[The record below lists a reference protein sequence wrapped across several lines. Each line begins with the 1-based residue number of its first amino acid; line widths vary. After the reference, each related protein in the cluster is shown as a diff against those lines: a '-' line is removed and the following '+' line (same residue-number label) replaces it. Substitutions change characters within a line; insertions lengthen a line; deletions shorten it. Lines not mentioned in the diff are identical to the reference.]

1 MKNFKSIIFSV
12 LCFALGIAVFY
23 RISDS
28 INIPRDPA
36 SLHEQMNHI
45 AGINPADFKSEIE
58 RKIKISNIQQG
69 KEKAILFE
77 GFSSNLCRSYETVE
91 LEFFAEGVSVAGE
104 PTTMKI
110 SAPCEPAQDPAEM
123 ASIRIPVEKIL
134 NENPKDAEFSFSG
147 FKGKYTF
154 SKSADE
160 WPRIWILRSVEF
172 RSLKNTSKM
181 VKFDHFS
188 YDKNKPVV
196 LEF

>member
-1 MKNFKSIIFSV
+1 MKNLKSIIFSF
-12 LCFALGIAVFY
+12 LCFGLGIATFY
-23 RISDS
+23 RISDGVS
-28 INIPRDPA
+28 TPRDPA
-36 SLHEQMNHI
+36 SLHERMNSI
-45 AGINPADFKSEIE
+45 VGINPADFKSEIE

-104 PTTMKI
+104 PTTMKV
-110 SAPCEPAQDPAEM
+110 SAPCEQAQDPAEM

-134 NENPKDAEFSFSG
+134 NEDPKDAEFSFSG

-160 WPRIWILRSVEF
+160 WPRVWILKSVEF
-172 RSLKNTSKM
+172 RSLKNVSKV
-181 VKFDHFS
+181 VKFDQLSFE
-188 YDKNKPVV
+188 KNKPVV